1 MQRGSSRLNVHR
13 DDEMKHELKGLLRS
27 GHSTRSEEWHDP
39 EPTADDDPD
48 LAVGI
53 GDVRSEMAKQLRRTD
68 FPADK
73 KALGR
78 TLAERNA
85 PDRWVTLVERLPE
98 GTVFHRVQEV
108 VQALS
113 EQGAARDRPLRSDRA
128 NRPDQG

>member
-39 EPTADDDPD
+39 EPAADDDPD
-48 LAVGI
+48 LAIGA
-53 GDVRSEMAKQLRRTD
+53 GDVRSEMAKQLRRKD

-73 KALGR
+73 EALGR
-78 TLAERNA
+78 TLADRHA
-85 PDRWVTLVERLPE
+85 PDRWTRLVDRLPE
-98 GTVFHRVQEV
+98 GRVFHRVQEV

-113 EQGAARDRPLRSDRA
+113 EESGPRGGAPGRRDRPDR
-128 NRPDQG
+128 G